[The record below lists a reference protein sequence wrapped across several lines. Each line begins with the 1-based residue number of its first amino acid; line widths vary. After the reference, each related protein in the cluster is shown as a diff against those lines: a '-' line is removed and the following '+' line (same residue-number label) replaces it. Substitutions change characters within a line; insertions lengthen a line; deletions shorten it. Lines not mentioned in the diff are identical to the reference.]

1 MTESPQNVEI
11 IQTADV
17 MKIDDKPDL
26 DNADTLAEQTKALLA
41 GIEPA
46 PVQPKSDV
54 QKEKE
59 EMLKKMAMLQKD
71 INAHK
76 MKKPGPYA
84 FQQRPKNPYY
94 TKTNPFKKVNRTW
107 TPNQNKSPQKP
118 QKEDLPPVLPIMNL
132 SPKTPTGL
140 SNLEAAFSASETK
153 DETNNNSKKS
163 GVQLNDE
170 EAQLLA
176 SVQAQISGVETEL
189 KNQRVKIN
197 SDNSIITQE
206 PPKPKPTP
214 RQLEIQ
220 KEKEESLKKLAMLK
234 REIKEQTFRLHQAK
248 QAPKAPPVDINN
260 ELLKQQKELLTKQI
274 QATQQLA
281 AVQKGGTSGGILLP
295 PPPQALPAPD
305 LLNIKPPNLITD
317 ENIKAME
324 VSFEN
329 ALMKKRKESDNDKNM
344 QQRMS
349 MDAEEAKRKKEKKE
363 KKRLKKE
370 MKKKKQ
376 EAILLLQQ
384 QMQNQKMH
392 EMGGLKITVARSE
405 SSDELKKPVDFDQPL
420 DNIIKK
426 ERKPSGKSSHALDV
440 INNYLKG
447 HRRTLVPEDNRISLK
462 KMEPKMR
469 ALSPPRAPP
478 KAPESTPKKAN
489 TSTAEVTFESVV
501 ELEESFGQDSSVPS
515 IPIPRTQILK
525 PNKAHHL
532 VKPSRKQSKRKRPK
546 EPQEETEVV
555 KKTKTLLGKKSKEAE
570 EKILQLNSADSLD
583 HLDKEL
589 ENIIESENTR
599 KASRD
604 SLELGADAGT
614 INREALEEK
623 DEKVEKTATNAALDV
638 HANSDQENDDILDE
652 LDLYLAS

>member
-1 MTESPQNVEI
+1 
-11 IQTADV
+11 
-17 MKIDDKPDL
+17 
-26 DNADTLAEQTKALLA
+26 
-41 GIEPA
+41 
-46 PVQPKSDV
+46 
-54 QKEKE
+54 
-59 EMLKKMAMLQKD
+59 
-71 INAHK
+71 
-76 MKKPGPYA
+76 
-84 FQQRPKNPYY
+84 
-94 TKTNPFKKVNRTW
+94 
-107 TPNQNKSPQKP
+107 
-118 QKEDLPPVLPIMNL
+118 MNL
-132 SPKTPTGL
+132 SPKQPTGL

-153 DETNNNSKKS
+153 DETNNNMKKS

-176 SVQAQISGVETEL
+176 TVQAQISGVETEL

-220 KEKEESLKKLAMLK
+220 KEKEENLKKLAMLK
-234 REIKEQTFRLHQAK
+234 REIKEQTFKLHQAK
-248 QAPKAPPVDINN
+248 QAPKAPPADINN

-274 QATQQLA
+274 HATQQLA
-281 AVQKGGTSGGILLP
+281 AVQKGGTAGGILLP

-329 ALMKKRKESDNDKNM
+329 ALMKKRKESENDKNM
-344 QQRMS
+344 QQRIS
-349 MDAEEAKRKKEKKE
+349 MDAEEMKKKKEKKE

-370 MKKKKQ
+370 MKKKRH
-376 EAILLLQQ
+376 EAMLLLQQ
-384 QMQNQKMH
+384 QMENQKMH
-392 EMGGLKITVARSE
+392 EMGGLKITVARSD

-447 HRRTLVPEDNRISLK
+447 HRRTKVPEDNRISLK

-478 KAPESTPKKAN
+478 KPIQAKDKKAN
-489 TSTAEVTFESVV
+489 VPAGDVVTFESVV
-501 ELEESFGQDSSVPS
+501 ELEETFGQDSSVPS

-525 PNKAHHL
+525 PNKVHHL

-546 EPQEETEVV
+546 DPQEETEVV

-570 EKILQLNSADSLD
+570 EKILQLNSADSLN

-589 ENIIESENTR
+589 EDIIESENTR

-623 DEKVEKTATNAALDV
+623 DEKVEDKATDAALDV